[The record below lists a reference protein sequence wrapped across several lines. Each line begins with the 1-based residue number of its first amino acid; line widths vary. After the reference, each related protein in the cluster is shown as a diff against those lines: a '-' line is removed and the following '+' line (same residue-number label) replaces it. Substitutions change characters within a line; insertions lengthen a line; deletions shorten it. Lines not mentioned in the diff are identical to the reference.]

1 MSDAIDL
8 RELATIHNAD
18 NRDAF
23 LSVYL
28 DRSDPNH
35 DTLVRTRIRQIR
47 RATEDDE
54 IAKQLE
60 AGLERILSASA
71 NLEGSVR
78 AIAGF
83 VICSGFRPCGWFGNV
98 FPTRVILMRVPTSN
112 PLLSISMRMNR
123 IIWCS

>member
-54 IAKQLE
+54 IAKRLE

-83 VICSGFRPCGWFGNV
+83 VDLLGDFVLCGWVRERLPDPCHLGCESLH
-98 FPTRVILMRVPTSN
+98 PTP
-112 PLLSISMRMNR
+112 
-123 IIWCS
+123 CSASRCV